1 MRLKPIFR
9 GTENAERPTPLADL
23 ILLRGLGERDVALF
37 EIECDLSRRTEDG
50 GTPVLE
56 LAFAIW
62 RRWASREMKAV

>member
-9 GTENAERPTPLADL
+9 GTENAERAKAEL

-37 EIECDLSRRTEDG
+37 QIECDLSRTEDG